1 MNWITLSLQSAL
13 FLGLYE
19 LAKKASLRDNAVPPV
34 LFFNV
39 LTGAVLWGT
48 MLLVTQLTPDAIPFE
63 WLRTESLTPKQ
74 HGLLFLKSV
83 IAGSS
88 WIFASFALKHL
99 PMSIATPIRATS
111 PLWTIAVAVAFMGE
125 RPTATQW
132 VGVFIILGSFY
143 MFSLVGRKEG
153 IKFHRDRWV
162 GCMMIATLL
171 GAFSAL
177 YDKWLLQRMKF
188 APSTVQAWFAI
199 YLLIVMAPLV
209 LHWYFRQRTT
219 NRFQWR
225 WSIPMIAVLLLIS
238 DFQYFSAIGYDG
250 ANISVI
256 SPLRRTSVIIS
267 FIAAICVYHEK
278 NWKDKAIWICGMVIG
293 ICVLSVAK

>member
-1 MNWITLSLQSAL
+1 MNWITLSLFSAC

-19 LAKKASLRDNAVPPV
+19 LAKKASLRENAVPPV
-34 LFFNV
+34 LFLNV
-39 LTGAVLWGT
+39 LTGALLWGL
-48 MLLVTQLTPDAIPFE
+48 MLVIMRLAPAWIPFE
-63 WLRTESLTPKQ
+63 RLKTDTLTLHQ

-83 IAGSS
+83 LAGSS
-88 WIFASFALKHL
+88 WIFASFAMKHL

-111 PLWTIAVAVAFMGE
+111 PLWTISVAVVFMGE
-125 RPTATQW
+125 RPTAVQW
-132 VGVFIILGSFY
+132 IGVIIILGSFY

-188 APSTVQAWFAI
+188 SPSTVQAWFAI
-199 YLLIVMAPLV
+199 YLLIVMTPLV
-209 LHWYFRQRTT
+209 LHWYIRQRAT

-225 WSIPMIAVLLLIS
+225 WSIPMIAVLLLVS
-238 DFQYFSAIGYDG
+238 DFQYFSAISCPG
-250 ANISVI
+250 ASISLI

-267 FIAAICVYHEK
+267 FIAAIRIYHEQ
-278 NWKDKAIWICGMVIG
+278 NWQDKAIWISGMVIG
-293 ICVLSVAK
+293 ICVLSASK